1 MKKIIL
7 RKSIMYDKR
16 ITINW
21 YCENTTEEE

>member
-1 MKKIIL
+1 MKKKIL

-16 ITINW
+16 IAINW